1 MIKLFWCPKT
11 RAQRAVWMLEEAGID
26 YQLVRIDI
34 HDKDA
39 PVDPFFRLASPMG
52 KVPALADGDA
62 TLAESAAI
70 CLYLADRYPD
80 CGLAPAADE
89 PLRARYL
96 YWMFFVPAVLE
107 PAVVEKMGGWKGNRF
122 SYGWGDFDGMI
133 KTLEAGLA
141 AGPWLLGEQ
150 FSAADVMVGSTV
162 GFLRRLGALP
172 ENPVLD
178 GYVERC
184 RARPACQRAEA
195 REENEGS

>member
-11 RAQRAVWMLEEAGID
+11 RAKRALWMLEETGLD
-26 YQLVRIDI
+26 YQLVHVDI
-34 HDKDA
+34 HDRDA

-80 CGLAPAADE
+80 CGLAPAVDDA
-89 PLRARYL
+89 LRARYL
-96 YWMFFVPAVLE
+96 YWMFFVPAVME
-107 PAVVEKMGGWKGNRF
+107 PAVVEKLGGWKGNRF
-122 SYGWGDFDGMI
+122 SSGWGDFDSMI
-133 KTLEAGLA
+133 QTLEAGLA

-150 FSAADVMVGSTV
+150 FSAADVMVGATV
-162 GFLRRLGALP
+162 AFLRRLGVLP

-178 GYVERC
+178 PYVARC
-184 RARPACQRAEA
+184 VARPAYQRAEA
-195 REENEGS
+195 REEESP